1 MSVRT
6 PLYWNGSN
14 LQEMS
19 ASMISTIVTQV
30 KYLYAASIPV
40 TNTVVAAGGNL
51 GTISD
56 TRKVAGVYRTF
67 TNRYPTEAETAE
79 PGTAT
84 INYARITQSV
94 GSQTQ
99 PADTSSKAWPV
110 FYNNGNIQAM
120 STTDVLDTFVRPAI
134 NELVNGS
141 DQPGT
146 YRIHTGTSL
155 SGHTLISTT
164 PVFSDTRANTGAYTA
179 GGIPEAQ
186 DQPFTVT
193 NYYLFR
199 TNNISAQSYT
209 TPLYANSSNNLQQY
223 STSTFDSLMQDM
235 VRWAAINDT
244 GYRIRY
250 SLNGTGNNRGSG
262 MVNTIL
268 NGSGNYQIRYVN
280 ADDYRAQEFPDG
292 SAVTAN
298 TYYLRIYKV

>member
-1 MSVRT
+1 MAVRT

-19 ASMISTIVTQV
+19 AAMISTIVTQV
-30 KYLYAASIPV
+30 KYLYANSVPV
-40 TNTVVAAGGNL
+40 YNTVVSSGGNL

-56 TRKVAGVYRTF
+56 TRKAAGAYSSSIYS
-67 TNRYPTEAETAE
+67 YPAETTTAE
-79 PGTAT
+79 PYTVT
-84 INYARITQSV
+84 VNYARI
-94 GSQTQ
+94 SQTVGAQDQ

-110 FYNNGNIQAM
+110 FSNNGNIQAM
-120 STTDVLDTFVRPAI
+120 TTTDVLDTFIRPAI
-134 NELVNGS
+134 NQLVDGS

-146 YRIHTGTSL
+146 FRIHTASSL
-155 SGHTLISTT
+155 TGHTLVSTT

-179 GGIPEAQ
+179 AGIPEAQ

-199 TNNISAQSYT
+199 TNNIAAQSYT
-209 TPLYANSSNNLQQY
+209 APLFITSANDLQQY
-223 STSTFDSLMQDM
+223 TTAGFDDLIIRL
-235 VRWAAINDT
+235 VRWAAINDV

-250 SLNGTGNNRGSG
+250 NINGSGNNRGSG

-268 NGSGNYQIRYVN
+268 NGSGNYQVLYVN